1 MARKKNLGEKYEDY
15 KRQYQ
20 KRLQSGE
27 PVSGMMS
34 YDKFLETVNLS
45 RDKYKDLLK
54 HATLESDKALYR
66 NKLKNLTRSV
76 IERQFGRRET
86 TSKRIEMVQ
95 NVYDNRFDFTDEEI
109 KAIYDDPK
117 KSQAYAKFVLD
128 ISENGVTKK
137 NVLSLMSLLHIFVD
151 DPETYW
157 Y

>member
-15 KRQYQ
+15 KMQYQ

-27 PVSGMMS
+27 SVSGMMS

-76 IERQFGRRET
+76 VERQFGRRKT
-86 TSKRIEMVQ
+86 ISKRIEMVQ
-95 NVYDNRFDFTDEEI
+95 NVYDKHFEFTDEEL
-109 KAIYDDPK
+109 KAIYDDPR

-128 ISENGVTKK
+128 ISEDGVTKK
-137 NVLSLMSLLHIFVD
+137 NVLSLMSLLHIFLD